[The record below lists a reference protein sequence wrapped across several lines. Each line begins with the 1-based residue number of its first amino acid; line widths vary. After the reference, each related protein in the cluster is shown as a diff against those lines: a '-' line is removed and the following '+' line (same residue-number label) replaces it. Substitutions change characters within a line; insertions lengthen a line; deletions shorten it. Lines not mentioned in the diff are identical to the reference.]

1 MHANEDRSVEGRFH
15 AGALA
20 AVLGLAFLLRVWGIG
35 FGIPHI
41 DARPDEIEVVGRAVR
56 LLSGDLNP
64 HFFHYP
70 SFFFYL
76 VGAVVAAWTGITV
89 LTGGTVEEVLT
100 AAAVDPSQLILMA
113 RWLSALAGVATV
125 AVVYGI
131 GRRFSGT
138 GVGLM
143 AALFLAVSPLH
154 ARDSHFAT
162 TDVTLALFL
171 SLAIWALL
179 AAYEEGRVRDYALAG
194 LFAGLAASTK
204 YVGFIMPGAL
214 VVAHLMRY
222 APQIPGQGLL
232 VTARKALNTPGPW
245 VFLGAGVGA
254 FVLTSPYVLL
264 DWGLFTSHFR
274 FQLAHLS
281 GGQGLDLGIGAVYHL
296 RNTLPKGLGWPV
308 FLAASGGALLAFRKV
323 PHRTVVL
330 LAFPVLFYASTATS
344 RTLFLRYMIPLL
356 PFVCV
361 LSGYA
366 VHEMRTML
374 FADRARVTALLA
386 VALAVLPSGRS
397 VQMDRV
403 FARTDSRILA
413 TQWLTSEASAEPATV
428 YQTGAH
434 WAHLELPLQV
444 DSLATLV
451 SRAATEAYTPGGER
465 PRAYQRL
472 QAGARLE
479 ARRRSVAEVGGFRTV
494 HFDSVSGF
502 PEGDLPDW
510 VVVLESPLVLYTNV
524 SPSLARVITSDY
536 TEAHRVEGVPV
547 DGPGWYDQHDAFF
560 VPLSGF
566 RGVARPGPT
575 VRLFRRLTGPDGSG
589 KTPEPSPKRDGS

>member
-397 VQMDRV
+397 VQMERV

-536 TEAHRVEGVPV
+536 TEAHRVEGVPL